1 MVGGTSKKNLGI
13 NMGWLWNHP
22 KESMVLLK
30 ALTRAV
36 AEYTLDQVWNIMHVV
51 QIFDAMGMMIK
62 DDDDNDG
69 EGLNIFEE

>member
-1 MVGGTSKKNLGI
+1 
-13 NMGWLWNHP
+13 
-22 KESMVLLK
+22 MVLLK